1 MTSQQL
7 SNNLSELKISIASA
21 KGVKQRITEQ
31 ISTLQEKIE
40 KCNHDVKIK
49 KEAHLLML
57 AFIAHRREA
66 AIATIEETGTYGL
79 RAIYNDDRKLVFI
92 TNEEKKSTAA
102 FKMEVGI
109 ESNLNGKRILTGI
122 LDERGG
128 GLAETSSF
136 SLRKAALEWSGYLGP
151 LIIDEAWKSLSDDE
165 KIEQMAELLSE
176 YVKVSGRQVIFSTHK
191 LDVFGKFA
199 DNIIHVRQESGLSY
213 TYNTHGQEI

>member
-7 SNNLSELKISIASA
+7 NNNLSELKISVAAA
-21 KGVKQRITEQ
+21 KGVKKRIAEQ
-31 ISTLQEKIE
+31 VVELGEKIT
-40 KCNHDVKIK
+40 KNTNDVKIK

-66 AIATIEETGTYGL
+66 AITTIEETGTYPL

-109 ESNLNGKRILTGI
+109 ESNLNGERIITGI

-128 GLAETSSF
+128 GLAETASF
-136 SLRKAALEWSGYLGP
+136 SLREAALEWSGYEGP
-151 LIIDEAWKSLSDDE
+151 MILDEAWKSLSDDQ

-176 YVKVSGRQVIFSTHK
+176 YVKASGRQVIFSTHK
-191 LDVFGKFA
+191 LDVFGKYA
-199 DNIIHVRQESGLSY
+199 DNIIHVRQENGVSY
-213 TYNTHGQEI
+213 TYNTHE